1 VVLSKPVGL
10 ALRLADDELGALER
24 HSAGDVP
31 ASLWQQRENKPVN
44 TNHRAALPRHVCV
57 CDTPPASEPSPA
69 MRSMFPLSRG
79 AVVPSK
85 CDRASDPQTLS
96 RAQLHAP
103 SGATIPCCFDN
114 LPVDAEAISLRSE
127 SHAKDTNLEPPPT
140 PPQLCTPPT
149 LSRLHPNSLLLF
161 AVASFPHAP
170 VPTTKHAHSTPL
182 LLLLQIN
189 GNVMGRGGEG
199 GHGQR
204 VWP

>member
-1 VVLSKPVGL
+1 MVLSKPVGL

-44 TNHRAALPRHVCV
+44 T
-57 CDTPPASEPSPA
+57 TPPASEPSPA

-103 SGATIPCCFDN
+103 SGAAIPCCFDN
-114 LPVDAEAISLRSE
+114 LPVDAEAITLRSE
-127 SHAKDTNLEPPPT
+127 SHEKDTNLNPLQPPRNCVLHQHFPVSIRIHFCFS
-140 PPQLCTPPT
+140 PLRRSPT
-149 LSRLHPNSLLLF
+149 LLF
-161 AVASFPHAP
+161 QPQSMP
-170 VPTTKHAHSTPL
+170 
-182 LLLLQIN
+182 I
-189 GNVMGRGGEG
+189 
-199 GHGQR
+199 
-204 VWP
+204 